1 MVKLERTPPTTHFIF
16 LFCLC
21 NSGVLHLSFNPRFVC
36 FLRFLCRR
44 SRYLFP
50 FLNCVALFSFNGHT
64 IITPVLFLS
73 IHHLSLRRLNPLLL
87 CLYISLP
94 PVVPLFLTHSY
105 AIFCFAWRIH
115 LACGCLGSDGYISWE
130 GGCLV
135 NRYLLV
141 STMGSVRADADFP
154 QG

>member
-1 MVKLERTPPTTHFIF
+1 MQWLNWKGPPPTTHFIF

-21 NSGVLHLSFNPRFVC
+21 NSGVLHLSFSPRFVC

-44 SRYLFP
+44 SRYLFL
-50 FLNCVALFSFNGHT
+50 FLNCAALFSFNGHT

-94 PVVPLFLTHSY
+94 PVVPLFLYPQLCYFLLCMEDTFSL
-105 AIFCFAWRIH
+105 W
-115 LACGCLGSDGYISWE
+115 LLGK
-130 GGCLV
+130 
-135 NRYLLV
+135 
-141 STMGSVRADADFP
+141 
-154 QG
+154 